1 MDIMDRISLEMK
13 TQISTYFHEEA
24 PNMLRAEVFEENK
37 VFGIQYLKGDTVF
50 HEERFPGKSIH
61 YVEDAAENWALG
73 IKLI

>member
-1 MDIMDRISLEMK
+1 MTR
-13 TQISTYFHEEA
+13 TVISTYFSEEDI
-24 PNMLRAEVFEENK
+24 NMLRAEVFEENNM
-37 VFGIQYLKGDTVF
+37 FGIQYLKGGTVF